1 MSKNII
7 ENLKSETVLLIR
19 SLGIGYDIEELVND
33 FHKVYYSFDV
43 KRKRFKIVGNKHK
56 KIFDKEKN
64 KYIVKQKKVQIYLL
78 KKNSL
83 DAMGLPDL
91 KALYRNIIEICFN
104 IELLKMYKTIKD
116 ANSILEEKYSAINDE
131 ELQNFMEDN

>member
-7 ENLKSETVLLIR
+7 ENLKSETVSLIQ
-19 SLGIGYDIEELVND
+19 SLDIGYDVEELVND

-56 KIFDKEKN
+56 KVFDKEKD

-78 KKNSL
+78 RKDSL
-83 DAMGLPDL
+83 DGMGFPDL
-91 KALYRNIIEICFN
+91 KALYRKVIEICFN
-104 IELLKMYKTIKD
+104 IELLKMYKTIEN
-116 ANSILEEKYSAINDE
+116 ANSILEEKYTAINDE